1 MSEPL
6 HHDIKAY
13 LEDRYA
19 LKIDDYPAFRKFVDE
34 VAVEMGFPTND
45 MTVKHPAFIEAV
57 RRKKAK

>member
-6 HHDIKAY
+6 HRDIKAY

-19 LKIDDYPAFRKFVDE
+19 LKIDDYPAFRKFVDK
-34 VAVEMGFPTND
+34 VAVEMGFSAND

>member
-1 MSEPL
+1 MSESL
-6 HHDIKAY
+6 HRDIKAY
-13 LEDRYA
+13 LEDRHA

-34 VAVEMGFPTND
+34 VAVEMGFPTSD

>member
-1 MSEPL
+1 MSDPV
-6 HHDIKAY
+6 HRDIKAY

-34 VAVEMGFPTND
+34 VAVEMGFPTDD